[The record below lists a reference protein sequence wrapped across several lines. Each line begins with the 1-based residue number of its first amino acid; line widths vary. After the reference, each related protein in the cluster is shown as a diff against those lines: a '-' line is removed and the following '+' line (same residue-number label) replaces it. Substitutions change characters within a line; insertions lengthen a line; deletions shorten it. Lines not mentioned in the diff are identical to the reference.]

1 MLKFRSKESS
11 IIGSNFGN
19 SCIIGSRESS
29 IILSW
34 RPGSNDSGNHPFF
47 DKGTMQ
53 SARCW
58 YFGRAIISPI
68 LSTRTQIGS
77 NLWEIK
83 PLVSKWFRHCGRRP
97 IYTRGRL
104 LDNQIGR
111 RFGPI
116 LRRGCGDMIWFCSC
130 QHERLWFGCSRT
142 IKITPKISTSK
153 AAARNS
159 CPKSMVWNEKKTV
172 DSVEC
177 TW

>member
-1 MLKFRSKESS
+1 MLKFRSFLGDLGQTIQG
-11 IIGSNFGN
+11 IIRFS
-19 SCIIGSRESS
+19 
-29 IILSW
+29 
-34 RPGSNDSGNHPFF
+34 F

-116 LRRGCGDMIWFCSC
+116 LRRGCGHMIWFCSC

-142 IKITPKISTSK
+142 IKITPKIRTSK

-159 CPKSMVWNEKKTV
+159 CPKSMVWNEKKTLILLSAPGGAKTALWPPYDHNIAV
-172 DSVEC
+172 ANRIPIG
-177 TW
+177 

>member
-1 MLKFRSKESS
+1 
-11 IIGSNFGN
+11 
-19 SCIIGSRESS
+19 
-29 IILSW
+29 
-34 RPGSNDSGNHPFF
+34 
-47 DKGTMQ
+47 MQ

-68 LSTRTQIGS
+68 LSTRTAQIGS

-130 QHERLWFGCSRT
+130 QHEGLWFGCSRT
-142 IKITPKISTSK
+142 IKITPKICTSK

-159 CPKSMVWNEKKTV
+159 CPKSMVWSEKKPLILLSAPGGAKIALWPPYDPHNIAV
-172 DSVEC
+172 ANRIPIG
-177 TW
+177 